1 MCGISGLVKPT
12 NQKVDLSHLKF
23 ISDEMQHRGP
33 DSQGFWHEENIGLSH
48 NRLSL
53 LDLSESANQPYQ
65 NHRFK
70 LVFNG
75 EIYNWKSLKSELE
88 TLGVVFKT
96 TSDTEVLFHG
106 LIVWGVENTLSKL
119 KGMFAFAWFDTQSK
133 ELILARDRVGIK
145 PLFYGVINGEFQF
158 ASEVKALCTVL
169 GMDDL
174 NMHYLAQAYY
184 GVYETQRHISPFKQI
199 HQLEPGHL
207 LRLNTTN
214 LSFEIKQWF
223 SLADWSDEQAF
234 NRRTKLTNDD
244 IRDEF
249 GQLFSSSV
257 ESMSIADAPMGAFV
271 SGGLDSSIVAA
282 TSKKYST
289 GSIPYKTAR
298 INRKDVCKCI
308 IKTYATKA

>member
-1 MCGISGLVKPT
+1 MCGISGLVKST
-12 NQKVDLSHLKF
+12 NQQVDLSHLKI

-33 DSQGFWHEENIGLSH
+33 DSQGFWHEGNIGLSH

-65 NHRFK
+65 DPRFK

-88 TLGVVFKT
+88 TLGIVFKT

-106 LIVWGVENTLSKL
+106 LIVWGIESTLLKL

-133 ELILARDRVGIK
+133 ELVLARDRVGIK
-145 PLFYGVINGEFQF
+145 PLFYGIINGEFQF
-158 ASEVKALCTVL
+158 ASEVKALCIGL

-207 LRLNTTN
+207 LRLNTTT

-234 NRRTKLTNDD
+234 NRRNKLTSDD

-282 TSKKYST
+282 TSKKYADLSLFT
-289 GSIPYKTAR
+289 AHVVGLEITFERIPLFT
-298 INRKDVCKCI
+298 
-308 IKTYATKA
+308 